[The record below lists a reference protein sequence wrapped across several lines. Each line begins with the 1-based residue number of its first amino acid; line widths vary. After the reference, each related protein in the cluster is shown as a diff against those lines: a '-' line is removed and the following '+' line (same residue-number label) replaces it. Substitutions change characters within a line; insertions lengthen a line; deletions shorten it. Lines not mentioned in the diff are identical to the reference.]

1 MSMSREPGRQRG
13 LLLVVSGPSGSGKTT
28 ISRAVERRLEGTFSV
43 SATTRPQS
51 KIETRGHDYDFLS
64 QEEFLQK
71 IEAGAFLEYAQLFG
85 EHWYGTPRRPV
96 EQQLA
101 EGRLV
106 ILDIDVQGALQ
117 VRESM
122 PEALLIFLVPP
133 SDEELL
139 RRLRGRGREGEDSIQ
154 RRFAEAQKEIEIAR
168 TSGAYDATVVN
179 DVLEQAVD
187 ETCRLVEQ
195 RRAGER
201 A

>member
-1 MSMSREPGRQRG
+1 MSREPGRQRG

-51 KIETRGHDYDFLS
+51 TFETGGHDYDFLTE
-64 QEEFLQK
+64 EEFLQK
-71 IEAGAFLEYAQLFG
+71 IKAGAFLEYAQVFG
-85 EHWYGTPRRPV
+85 KHWYGTPRLPV
-96 EQQLA
+96 ERQLA
-101 EGRLV
+101 EGKLV

-117 VRESM
+117 VRQSM
-122 PEALLIFLVPP
+122 PEALMIFVVPP
-133 SDEELL
+133 RDEELL

-179 DVLEQAVD
+179 DVLEQAID
-187 ETCRLVEQ
+187 EPCRLVEQ

-201 A
+201 V

>member
-1 MSMSREPGRQRG
+1 MSREPGRQRG

-122 PEALLIFLVPP
+122 PEALMIFLVPP

>member
-1 MSMSREPGRQRG
+1 MSREPGRQRG

-168 TSGAYDATVVN
+168 TSDAYDATVVN

>member
-1 MSMSREPGRQRG
+1 MSREPGRQRG

-51 KIETRGHDYDFLS
+51 KSETRGHDYDFLS

-122 PEALLIFLVPP
+122 PEALMIFLVPP

>member
-1 MSMSREPGRQRG
+1 MSREPGRQRG

-51 KIETRGHDYDFLS
+51 KIEICGRDYDFLS

-71 IEAGAFLEYAQLFG
+71 IKAGAFLEYAQLYG

-122 PEALLIFLVPP
+122 PEALMIFLVPP

-168 TSGAYDATVVN
+168 TSDAYDATVVN

>member
-1 MSMSREPGRQRG
+1 MSPDQSCQRG
-13 LLLVVSGPSGSGKTT
+13 LLLVISGPSGTGKTT
-28 ISRAVERRLEGTFSV
+28 IARAVEGRLDGTFSV

-51 KIETRGHDYDFLS
+51 QIETGGRDYDFLS
-64 QEEFLQK
+64 EPEFQEK
-71 IEAGAFLEYAQLFG
+71 VRSGALLEYAQVFG
-85 EHWYGTPRRPV
+85 KHWYGTPRRPV
-96 EQQLA
+96 ETQMA

-122 PEALLIFLVPP
+122 PEALMVFVVPP
-133 SDEELL
+133 DDDELL
-139 RRLRGRGREGEDSIQ
+139 RRLRDRGREGEAAIQ
-154 RRFAEAQKEIEIAR
+154 RRFAEARKEIDIAR
-168 TSGAYDATVVN
+168 TSGAFDATVVN
-179 DVLEQAVD
+179 DDLEQAIT

>member
-1 MSMSREPGRQRG
+1 MSREPGRQRG